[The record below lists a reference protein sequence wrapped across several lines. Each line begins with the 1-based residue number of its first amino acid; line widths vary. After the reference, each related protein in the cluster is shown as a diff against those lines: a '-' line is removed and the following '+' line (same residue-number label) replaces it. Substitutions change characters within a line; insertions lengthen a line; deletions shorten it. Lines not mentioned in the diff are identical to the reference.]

1 MTVTRAKN
9 LGVILNFSSHT
20 PYSVHQYVFHSLH
33 QYILIVLSSKYTWIW
48 PLITHKLCPAWPG
61 LHYCFALFLNLIA
74 YYFFHHSL
82 YQLYRLPCCS
92 SNKLNV
98 FPIYGFCI
106 FWTIYLGAFP
116 PQNIC
121 IVNSLTYLAFLLK
134 SHQLSSVRC
143 STAMPSNTSNSLWHV
158 TFPFPAIFYPWQVS
172 ISNMLCTF
180 WAYVWFTL

>member
-1 MTVTRAKN
+1 MTVTQAKN
-9 LGVILNFSSHT
+9 LGVILNFSSHN
-20 PYSVHQYVFHSLH
+20 PYSVHQYVLHSLH
-33 QYILIVLSSKYTWIW
+33 QYILTVLSSKSIWIS
-48 PLITHKLCPAWPG
+48 PLITPQALSCMAWPS
-61 LHYCFALFLNLIA
+61 LLFCLVFKPHCLLL
-74 YYFFHHSL
+74 FHHSL

-92 SNKLNV
+92 SSKLNV

-106 FWTIYLGAFP
+106 FWTICLGVFP

-143 STAMPSNTSNSLWHV
+143 STAMPPNISNSPWHV

-180 WAYVWFTL
+180 WTYVWFTL